1 MINNLDKELL
11 KLIIPALDSDD
22 EDEQYFA
29 EYLIIKALEYT
40 GYRLKDNRKEKTD
53 GKARSTCHNAYM
65 DAVKIFL
72 RYEKNQM
79 NKETPDIDVVADM
92 DRKDLGDAAN
102 RIVCELAIRQR

>member
-1 MINNLDKELL
+1 MIENLDKELL

-22 EDEQYFA
+22 EDEQCFA
-29 EYLIIKALEYT
+29 EDLILKALEYT

-65 DAVKIFL
+65 DAVNIFL
-72 RYEKNQM
+72 RYEKTNM
-79 NKETPDIDVVADM
+79 NKETPDLDEVKAM
-92 DRKDLGDAAN
+92 DRRDLGDAAN

>member
-1 MINNLDKELL
+1 MIENLDKELL

-22 EDEQYFA
+22 DDEQYFA

-72 RYEKNQM
+72 RYEKNQK
-79 NKETPDIDVVADM
+79 NKEVPDIEDI
-92 DRKDLGDAAN
+92 DRRDLGDAAN
-102 RIVCELAIRQR
+102 KIVCELAIRQR

>member
-1 MINNLDKELL
+1 MIENLDKELL

-22 EDEQYFA
+22 DDEQYFA
-29 EYLIIKALEYT
+29 EDLIIKALEYT

-72 RYEKNQM
+72 RYEKNQK
-79 NKETPDIDVVADM
+79 NKEVPDVEGID
-92 DRKDLGDAAN
+92 RRDLGDAAN
-102 RIVCELAIRQR
+102 KIVCELAIRQR

>member
-1 MINNLDKELL
+1 MIENLDKELL

-22 EDEQYFA
+22 DDEQYFA
-29 EYLIIKALEYT
+29 EDLIIKALEYT

-72 RYEKNQM
+72 RYEKNQK
-79 NKETPDIDVVADM
+79 NKEVPDIEDI
-92 DRKDLGDAAN
+92 DRRDLGDAAN
-102 RIVCELAIRQR
+102 KIVCELAIRQR